1 VNVDINEQLAFLM
14 KQKAARET
22 AGATATGLLRSMQ
35 INGQIPQHLL
45 PLVDVCL
52 KMWDE
57 GVTATPQ
64 SKA

>member
-1 VNVDINEQLAFLM
+1 VDTNEHIALLM

-35 INGQIPQHLL
+35 LNDQIPQHLL
-45 PLVDVCL
+45 PLVEVCL

-57 GVTATPQ
+57 GIAEIPQ
-64 SKA
+64 SKT